1 MPRMFV
7 IYVLQFTTGKSAV
20 QDTAPGIGILLFVT
34 EINRTACG
42 GVTAKNISAFCVLDL
57 EI

>member
-1 MPRMFV
+1 MFV
-7 IYVLQFTTGKSAV
+7 IDVLQSTTGKSAV